1 MRLSIDHQ
9 TGFRYAA
16 RVKSSYNEARM
27 TPAET
32 DHQTVWSSRVNIE
45 PAAWSFSYTDYWGT
59 VATTFEVHEPHDRLK
74 VHAQSV
80 VETHGDDL
88 AWDVDRRVAPNDLGW
103 PALRDRAVVDKMA
116 EFLTVNERTQP
127 PEELADLA
135 ARTTTQP
142 PRLAALDVCALIHDR
157 LSYEPGSTKVTST
170 ASDVWELSRGVC
182 QDYSHLAL
190 GALRSMGLPA
200 RYVSGYLHP
209 GSGEPNQIVEGES
222 HSWVEWWCGSWVAYD
237 PTTCRRL
244 TDGYVRVGHGR
255 DYGDVA
261 PLRGTYS
268 GGRSQM
274 FVTVEMTELG

>member
-9 TGFRYAA
+9 TGFGYAT

-27 TPAET
+27 APAET
-32 DHQTVWSSRVNIE
+32 DNQTVWSSRVTIE
-45 PAAWSFSYTDYWGT
+45 PAAWSFTYTDYWGT
-59 VATTFEVHEPHDRLK
+59 TATTFEVHEPHHQLT

-88 AWDVDRRVAPNDLGW
+88 AWDIDRRVAPNDLGW
-103 PALRDRAVVDKMA
+103 PSLRDPAVVDKMA
-116 EFLTVNERTQP
+116 EFLTVNKLTQP
-127 PEELADLA
+127 PEELSGLA
-135 ARTTTQP
+135 ARATAQP
-142 PRLAALDVCALIHDR
+142 PRLAALNVCALIHDR
-157 LSYEPGSTKVTST
+157 LGYERGSTKVTSS
-170 ASDVWELSRGVC
+170 ASEVWELGRGVC
-182 QDYSHLAL
+182 QDYSHLLL

-209 GSGEPNQIVEGES
+209 GSGEPNTVVEGES

-237 PTTCRRL
+237 PTLCRRL

-268 GGRSQM
+268 GGRSEM

>member
-1 MRLSIDHQ
+1 
-9 TGFRYAA
+9 
-16 RVKSSYNEARM
+16 M
-27 TPAET
+27 TPAST
-32 DHQTVWSSRVNIE
+32 DDQTVWSSRITIE
-45 PAAWSFSYTDYWGT
+45 PAAWSFNYTDYWGT
-59 VATTFEVHEPHDRLK
+59 LATTFEVHEPHHRLS

-103 PALRDRAVVDKMA
+103 PALQDRALVDKMA
-116 EFLTVNERTQP
+116 EFLTVNERTQA
-127 PEELADLA
+127 PEELSDLA
-135 ARTTTQP
+135 AATTAQP

-157 LSYEPGSTKVTST
+157 LSYERGSTKVTST
-170 ASDVWELSRGVC
+170 AMEVWELGRGVC

-209 GSGEPNQIVEGES
+209 GSGEPNTTVEGES

-237 PTTCRRL
+237 PTLCQRR
-244 TDGYVRVGHGR
+244 TDCYVRVGHGR

-268 GGRSQM
+268 GGRSEM